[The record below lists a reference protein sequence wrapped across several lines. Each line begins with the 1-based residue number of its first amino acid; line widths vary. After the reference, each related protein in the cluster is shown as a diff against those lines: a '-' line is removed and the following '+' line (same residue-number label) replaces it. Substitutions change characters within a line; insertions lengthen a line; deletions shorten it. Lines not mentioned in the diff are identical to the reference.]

1 LGAIG
6 DDSLGDSDSLLK
18 GFLDEA
24 VPNADAKQR

>member
-6 DDSLGDSDSLLK
+6 DDALGESDSLLK

-24 VPNADAKQR
+24 TPNAGVKRR